1 MRCRYCAGSGHNRN
15 TCPDAIKIGE
25 DVKIKIANGASAYD
39 LDWKERFAYQIAAS
53 KVARAAAGPSTTP
66 RKCSYCSEAG
76 HTRATCGALK
86 EDRAAMFGL
95 EKRYRVAI
103 VKYISS
109 INLGIGAIVQRDPE
123 HFSNPFSILITG
135 FSSKGFSLLST
146 MGNSDNFR
154 GTYLDRKDWEGDAA
168 NIQFANI
175 NNSYEN
181 PFSSRMT
188 YLIVA
193 PGAPVNFPANWMDD
207 SEIEKRISVW
217 FDEKSNRRE
226 RWSDANKGA
235 FHSTRPRI
243 WSYED
248 NVKNFEAVV

>member
-1 MRCRYCAGSGHNRN
+1 MRCRFCGSSGHNRVG
-15 TCPDAIKIGE
+15 CPDAVKIGE

-53 KVARAAAGPSTTP
+53 KVARAAAGPSATP

-76 HTRATCGALK
+76 HTRPSCGALK

-123 HFSNPFSILITG
+123 YSHNSFSILITS
-135 FSSKGFSLLST
+135 FNSKGFSLLST

-154 GTYLDRKDWEGDAA
+154 GTYLDRKDWEGETA

-175 NNSYEN
+175 NNNSEN
-181 PFSSRMT
+181 PFSSRMN

-193 PGAPVNFPANWMDD
+193 PGAPVNFPANWTDD
-207 SEIEKRISVW
+207 SEIEKIISVW
-217 FDEKSNRRE
+217 FDEKSKWRE
-226 RWSDANKGA
+226 RWADANKGA

-243 WSYED
+243 STYES
-248 NVKNFEAVV
+248 NVKSFEAVV

>member
-1 MRCRYCAGSGHNRN
+1 MRCRFCGSSGHNRVG
-15 TCPDAIKIGE
+15 CPDAIKIGE
-25 DVKIKIANGASAYD
+25 DVKIKIANGGSAYD

-53 KVARAAAGPSTTP
+53 KEARAAAGPSATP

-76 HTRATCGALK
+76 HTRATCGAIK

-103 VKYISS
+103 VKYLSS

-123 HFSNPFSILITG
+123 HFSNPFSILITS
-135 FSSKGFSLLST
+135 FNPKGFSLLST
-146 MGNSDNFR
+146 MGNSDNFY
-154 GTYLDRKDWEGDAA
+154 GTYLDRKDWEGDTA

-181 PFSSRMT
+181 PFSSRST
-188 YLIVA
+188 YIIIA
-193 PGAPVNFPANWMDD
+193 PGAPVNFPANWLDD
-207 SEIEKRISVW
+207 SEIEKKLSLW

-226 RWSDANKGA
+226 RRAEANKGT

-243 WSYED
+243 WSYEN
-248 NVKNFEAVV
+248 NVKLFEAVV